1 MDEPVG
7 ILARLTD
14 TLASG
19 ANDAAPSLLPRRRT
33 LTPRHARLDQQAL
46 RNVLKLG
53 ASEHRKEAARKRQK
67 TSGADP
73 FVNTAAP
80 VQNQVLA
87 KTK

>member
-1 MDEPVG
+1 MYLMATE
-7 ILARLTD
+7 RE
-14 TLASG
+14 
-19 ANDAAPSLLPRRRT
+19 AAGRSAFALFPRRRT

-87 KTK
+87 KSN